1 MNVCVTGRA
10 AVYDSLRDTPEGNYE
25 SANHSQTRL
34 WRAAGAGLY
43 AQGQQP
49 PKTHLKEGD
58 MAPDFTLT
66 ATTGGKV
73 TLSDFRGKSNVVLA
87 FFPAAFTG
95 G

>member
-1 MNVCVTGRA
+1 MLVLGA
-10 AVYDSLRDTPEGNYE
+10 SL
-25 SANHSQTRL
+25 
-34 WRAAGAGLY
+34 AAGLW
-43 AQGQQP
+43 AQNAAP

-66 ATTGGKV
+66 STAGGKV
-73 TLSDFRGKSNVVLA
+73 TLSEFRGKFNVVLA

>member
-1 MNVCVTGRA
+1 MG
-10 AVYDSLRDTPEGNYE
+10 SLTICSLVGG
-25 SANHSQTRL
+25 AL
-34 WRAAGAGLY
+34 LAGIY
-43 AQGQQP
+43 AQNQHA
-49 PKTHLKEGD
+49 KTHLKEGD

-73 TLSDFRGKSNVVLA
+73 TLGDFRGKSNVVLA

>member
-1 MNVCVTGRA
+1 MRALTIRSLVCGA
-10 AVYDSLRDTPEGNYE
+10 L
-25 SANHSQTRL
+25 L
-34 WRAAGAGLY
+34 AAGVY
-43 AQGQQP
+43 AQNQQP

-58 MAPDFTLT
+58 MAPDFTLN

-73 TLSDFRGKSNVVLA
+73 KLSDFRGKSNNVVLA

>member
-1 MNVCVTGRA
+1 LPKLSVLLAASVA
-10 AVYDSLRDTPEGNYE
+10 AVS
-25 SANHSQTRL
+25 
-34 WRAAGAGLY
+34 LY
-43 AQGQQP
+43 AQGFQP
-49 PKTHLKEGD
+49 PHTQLKVGD

-73 TLSDFRGKSNVVLA
+73 TLSDFRGKANVVLA

>member
-1 MNVCVTGRA
+1 MTIRSLVSGALVATG
-10 AVYDSLRDTPEGNYE
+10 LF
-25 SANHSQTRL
+25 
-34 WRAAGAGLY
+34 
-43 AQGQQP
+43 AQAQQP

-73 TLSDFRGKSNVVLA
+73 KLSDFRGKSNVVLA

>member
-1 MNVCVTGRA
+1 MVYHTRERERTMRA
-10 AVYDSLRDTPEGNYE
+10 LTMRSLVLG
-25 SANHSQTRL
+25 AL
-34 WRAAGAGLY
+34 LGAGLY
-43 AQGQQP
+43 AQNQQP

-66 ATTGGKV
+66 ATTGVKV
-73 TLSDFRGKSNVVLA
+73 KLSDFRGKSNVVLA

>member
-1 MNVCVTGRA
+1 MRA
-10 AVYDSLRDTPEGNYE
+10 RTIRTLLFGAALAV
-25 SANHSQTRL
+25 
-34 WRAAGAGLY
+34 GLQ
-43 AQGQQP
+43 AQNQQP

-66 ATTGGKV
+66 STAGGKV
-73 TLSDFRGKSNVVLA
+73 KLSDLRGKSNVVLA

>member
-1 MNVCVTGRA
+1 MTIRSLAFGALVATG
-10 AVYDSLRDTPEGNYE
+10 LF
-25 SANHSQTRL
+25 
-34 WRAAGAGLY
+34 

-73 TLSDFRGKSNVVLA
+73 KLSDFRGTRNVVLA